1 MLGCDTIRTRDVR
14 ETHRL
19 VVAHIARIR
28 RIKNLQDATIVLC
41 LESNLAYEAQHII
54 HSLQEAGL
62 KKWVALQEGAGY
74 TMGWLTTNERKESMC
89 FQLRDA
95 MRVGNICFSDEFF
108 STTSSIREVKQVLED
123 ELRNFCIL
131 VEPPK
136 TPFGKVKKTY
146 SGKVGGRNDDL
157 CITLQLA
164 ITGIR
169 TFYQQDRYN
178 QFRPV
183 TNGQAAVAPNQ

>member
-1 MLGCDTIRTRDVR
+1 
-14 ETHRL
+14 
-19 VVAHIARIR
+19 
-28 RIKNLQDATIVLC
+28 
-41 LESNLAYEAQHII
+41 
-54 HSLQEAGL
+54 
-62 KKWVALQEGAGY
+62 
-74 TMGWLTTNERKESMC
+74 MC

>member
-1 MLGCDTIRTRDVR
+1 
-14 ETHRL
+14 
-19 VVAHIARIR
+19 
-28 RIKNLQDATIVLC
+28 
-41 LESNLAYEAQHII
+41 
-54 HSLQEAGL
+54 
-62 KKWVALQEGAGY
+62 
-74 TMGWLTTNERKESMC
+74 MC

-108 STTSSIREVKQVLED
+108 STTASVGEVKRTLED

-157 CITLQLA
+157 VITLQLA

-169 TFYQQDRYN
+169 TFYQQDRYRT
-178 QFRPV
+178 FRPE
-183 TNGQAAVAPNQ
+183 TNPHAAVGPTG

>member
-1 MLGCDTIRTRDVR
+1 
-14 ETHRL
+14 
-19 VVAHIARIR
+19 
-28 RIKNLQDATIVLC
+28 
-41 LESNLAYEAQHII
+41 
-54 HSLQEAGL
+54 
-62 KKWVALQEGAGY
+62 
-74 TMGWLTTNERKESMC
+74 MC

-95 MRVGNICFSDEFF
+95 MRVGNIQFSDEFF
-108 STTSSIREVKQVLED
+108 STTATVREVKQTLED

-131 VEPPK
+131 VEPAK

-157 CITLQLA
+157 VIALQLA

-178 QFRPV
+178 QFRPI
-183 TNGQAAVAPNQ
+183 TNREAAVGPQG